1 MLSIISM
8 CHKFHFT
15 DNIKIIKFILLC

>member
-15 DNIKIIKFILLC
+15 DNIKVIKF

>member
-15 DNIKIIKFILLC
+15 DNIKIIKFI

>member
-15 DNIKIIKFILLC
+15 DNIKIIKFILL

>member
-15 DNIKIIKFILLC
+15 DNIKIIKFIL

>member
-15 DNIKIIKFILLC
+15 DNIKII

>member
-15 DNIKIIKFILLC
+15 DNIKIIKF